1 MKNLGITLIIVTL
14 FLFAPAAMTPTG
26 YNPGLTPRV
35 SVSTRIAW
43 TVDDAP
49 NIAFALF
56 WSGTGAWIAEK
67 DSQMI
72 FDVTRVDDD
81 IEGELTLGNATWTSN
96 DTEIAM
102 DLIIGVWGLT
112 PWFPGFIVEIGDTNI
127 EALNQ
132 TAYAS
137 AERVAGN
144 YLNGTME
151 SSYEEVVAHGTSY
164 DCIIFEYEQDPVSFG
179 EPQLT
184 MLAYDLVTGV
194 MVKANTSYSFG
205 TPYSLVLE
213 LEGIYTPSV
222 GPTPLLVGV
231 AIALVVVLAVA
242 IMKRRS

>member
-14 FLFAPAAMTPTG
+14 FLFAPAVITPTG
-26 YNPGLTPRV
+26 YSPNLTPRV

-43 TVDDAP
+43 TVEDAP

-56 WSGTGAWIAEK
+56 WSGTGAWVAEK

-81 IEGELTLGNATWTSN
+81 IEGELTLGNTTWTSN

-102 DLIIGVWGLT
+102 DLILGVWGLT
-112 PWFPGFIVEIGDTNI
+112 PWFPGLIVETGDTSI
-127 EALNQ
+127 EDLNQ

-151 SSYEEVVAHGTSY
+151 SSHGEVVVHGTSY
-164 DCIIFEYEQDPVSFG
+164 DCIIFEYEQDSVSFG

-205 TPYSLVLE
+205 TPYSLILE
-213 LEGIYTPSV
+213 LEGIYVPSV
-222 GPTPLLVGV
+222 DPTFLWVGA
-231 AIALVVVLAVA
+231 AIALVAVLAVA
-242 IMKRRS
+242 VIKIRG

>member
-112 PWFPGFIVEIGDTNI
+112 PWFPGFIVEIG
-127 EALNQ
+127 
-132 TAYAS
+132 
-137 AERVAGN
+137 N

-242 IMKRRS
+242 IMKKRS